1 MRNASELK
9 AIAMAEAHRKAA
21 ENREKS
27 LDYLKTHIYPEMEE
41 NAADGFMYAS
51 FYLEIWVDEKVIIDE
66 LTANGYT
73 YNKNGRSLK
82 VYWM

>member
-1 MRNASELK
+1 MKNAKELK
-9 AIAMAEAHRKAA
+9 AIAVAEASRKAA

-27 LDYLKTHIYPEMEE
+27 LNYLKTHIYPEMEE
-41 NAADGFMYAS
+41 TAADGFMYAA
-51 FYLEIWVDEKVIIDE
+51 FCLEAWVDAKVIIDE

-73 YNKNGRSLK
+73 YNKNGRSLR